1 MTNIAIFASGSG
13 SNAQKIME
21 HFSCPA
27 RATYAADVSG
37 GADAAGGPTVPVCAA
52 GAAGGPAA
60 QQTARVVLLLSD
72 NPQAYALQR
81 AARMGVPMAVFTRAE
96 FASGEAPL
104 AALREAE
111 VDYIVLAGFLRLIPT
126 AILDAYPDRVV
137 NIHPALLPAYGGKG
151 MYGAR
156 VHEAVIAAG
165 ERESGITIH
174 RVNGRYDEGDIIAQ
188 FRCPVLHGDTPE
200 TSPADTPETLAEKI
214 HALEHKHFSATIE
227 QDIAGGVSAK
237 L

>member
-1 MTNIAIFASGSG
+1 
-13 SNAQKIME
+13 
-21 HFSCPA
+21 
-27 RATYAADVSG
+27 
-37 GADAAGGPTVPVCAA
+37 
-52 GAAGGPAA
+52 
-60 QQTARVVLLLSD
+60 VVLLLSD